1 MEIICFG
8 ISLIA
13 TIIGSIVGV
22 GGGIIIKPVLDAF
35 GFFPVSA
42 VSFMSGC
49 TALAMAIVSLFKQR
63 GNGANLQYRLSTPL
77 AIGSLF
83 GGLIGKELFEYFK
96 KGVYN
101 EAFLGGAQSVCLT
114 LITFLVYIYMCK
126 KSKLKSLK
134 IDSMLI
140 CVLIGVFLGTFS
152 SFLGIGGGTSIIAV
166 LFLCFSMNA
175 KEAGKN
181 SLYIIIFSQ
190 GSNIIKSI
198 VTDTI
203 PSVNYN
209 VLFIMIFAG
218 VFGAILGSKIVSK
231 ITNKEIEKIFRIIL
245 IGVIIIDFYNTIKFF
260 TLNN

>member
-1 MEIICFG
+1 
-8 ISLIA
+8 
-13 TIIGSIVGV
+13 
-22 GGGIIIKPVLDAF
+22 
-35 GFFPVSA
+35 
-42 VSFMSGC
+42 
-49 TALAMAIVSLFKQR
+49 
-63 GNGANLQYRLSTPL
+63 
-77 AIGSLF
+77 
-83 GGLIGKELFEYFK
+83 
-96 KGVYN
+96 
-101 EAFLGGAQSVCLT
+101 
-114 LITFLVYIYMCK
+114 MCK

-218 VFGAILGSKIVSK
+218 VFGAILGSDKR
-231 ITNKEIEKIFRIIL
+231 IEL
-245 IGVIIIDFYNTIKFF
+245 
-260 TLNN
+260 L